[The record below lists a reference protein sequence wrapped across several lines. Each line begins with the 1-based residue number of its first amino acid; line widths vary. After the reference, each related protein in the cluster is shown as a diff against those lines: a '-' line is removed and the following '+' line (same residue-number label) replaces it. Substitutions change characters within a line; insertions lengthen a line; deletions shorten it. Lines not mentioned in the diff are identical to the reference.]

1 MVPAVAA
8 AYVVLH
14 GLVTIG
20 PTSPAC
26 ESKPAVCSKPAVH
39 ALIEF
44 TQAHALAMATTDTH
58 GRYSLRIISGTWRVE
73 ITAGVRTTPN
83 KIVVYRTASQ
93 TRNFKVDSGIR

>member
-1 MVPAVAA
+1 PAVAA
-8 AYVVLH
+8 AYVLLH

-26 ESKPAVCSKPAVH
+26 ESKPVVCSKPAVH

-44 TQAHALAMATTDTH
+44 TQAHALAMATTDAR
-58 GRYSLRIISGTWRVE
+58 GRYSLRIVSGTWRVE
-73 ITAGVRTTPN
+73 ITAGIRTTPN
-83 KIVVYRTASQ
+83 KVVVYPAATE